1 MTDMDKDSRKAII
14 EARREELSDQIK
26 ANSIEFHQ
34 LANEYDEIL
43 DDEEKNEGLTK
54 LYDVPR
60 GTWISLTK
68 DASTLL
74 FFDHLDGAYSYCL
87 TPEGRLTHIGCGSE
101 VYTYPALDLECPPR
115 PDPTPGEFRTT

>member
-1 MTDMDKDSRKAII
+1 MTDMDNDSRKANI

-34 LANEYDEIL
+34 LADEYDAIL
-43 DDEEKNEGLTK
+43 DAEKDEELFK
-54 LYDVPR
+54 LFNVPR

-87 TPEGRLTHIGCGSE
+87 TPEGRLTHIGAASE
-101 VYTYPALDLECPPR
+101 VFTYPELDLECPPR
-115 PDPTPGEFRTT
+115 PDPKPGEFRTS